1 MIILS
6 SDNSLII
13 HIHVKVNFIT
23 YFFVRT
29 SSFKIFWTVHTIIT
43 YGILPHCFC
52 GYKSVGYRSLSS
64 GSNVEEEFSRLCFVF
79 FFFCWGGTQN
89 LLAIYS
95 HGLTGLKTEVRVLK
109 QWNSRLPKLF
119 PKLSQRPL
127 LNYRKYLG
135 KKIKIQ
141 PMMSQKMM
149 LKTYSNTNF
158 WMHLNVM
165 RPSISWNKS
174 RLNVVKSLL

>member
-1 MIILS
+1 M
-6 SDNSLII
+6 NSAYNY
-13 HIHVKVNFIT
+13 HIRYSATLFLWVQVSWLQKSLLWQQC
-23 YFFVRT
+23 RG
-29 SSFKIFWTVHTIIT
+29 
-43 YGILPHCFC
+43 GILQALFC
-52 GYKSVGYRSLSS
+52 
-64 GSNVEEEFSRLCFVF
+64 C